1 MNNDTITINGFDL
14 SEVIDIIDIIRP
26 VGNER
31 TSRHDDERPA
41 RPRVVLGRFDPQRE
55 QGEAGKQQESCRV
68 LHGGQ

>member
-31 TSRHDDERPA
+31 HITTNDAPL
-41 RPRVVLGRFDPQRE
+41 LGVNL
-55 QGEAGKQQESCRV
+55 QGGKDRR
-68 LHGGQ
+68 